1 MKKKNRFIE
10 EPSIEEIRR
19 TNKIHKN
26 VQKRQAKKNIN
37 KEKSSR

>member
-1 MKKKNRFIE
+1 MKKNNRFIE

-37 KEKSSR
+37 K